1 MNKSNFVIVHD
12 DSGKAGLINEHG
24 NQIVACIYDEIL
36 DYDDDGYIRVLK
48 DGIYGTL
55 DVKGNIVIPHSKK
68 LTHLGV
74 FYSGTAR
81 AQKMACGD

>member
-48 DGIYGTL
+48 DILGHENLGTTEIYTHTTYEQL
-55 DVKGNIVIPHSKK
+55 KK
-68 LTHLGV
+68 VYESAHP
-74 FYSGTAR
+74 R
-81 AQKMACGD
+81 A